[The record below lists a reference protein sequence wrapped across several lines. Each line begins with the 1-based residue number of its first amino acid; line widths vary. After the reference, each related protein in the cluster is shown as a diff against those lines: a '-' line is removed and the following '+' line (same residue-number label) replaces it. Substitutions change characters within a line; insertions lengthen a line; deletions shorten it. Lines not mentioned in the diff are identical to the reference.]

1 MTRDT
6 LVGNARNS
14 TMSAVKELGSIQQSL
29 NNSTQSSPKFNNNN
43 NSNGYTNMSNSVD
56 DRPILYVGT
65 LIADDRSL
73 KELERKMEVIR
84 TKEKNRRG

>member
-29 NNSTQSSPKFNNNN
+29 NNSTQSSPKLI
-43 NSNGYTNMSNSVD
+43 TTI
-56 DRPILYVGT
+56 IL
-65 LIADDRSL
+65 
-73 KELERKMEVIR
+73 MVIQICQIQ
-84 TKEKNRRG
+84 